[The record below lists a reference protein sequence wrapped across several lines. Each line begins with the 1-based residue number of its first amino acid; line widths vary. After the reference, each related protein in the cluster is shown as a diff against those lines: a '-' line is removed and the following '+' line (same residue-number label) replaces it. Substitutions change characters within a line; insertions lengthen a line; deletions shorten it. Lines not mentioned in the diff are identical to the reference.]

1 MKIILKVKRN
11 QQLGEEEDKNADY
24 FVFRKVIR

>member
-11 QQLGEEEDKNADY
+11 QWLGEEEDKNVDY